1 MADDTSIAES
11 GQALFCAIADFVG
24 VGQIDKILNIKLY
37 PTYEDFKQCWMAS
50 GRSLTIA
57 QIFRTYIDAPGVTLG
72 DIEKLLRTGVS
83 GNEWYRSSVNIAVTL
98 LKRVGEISPKFAKIH
113 GPGWNHILYQ
123 RGDEPVMQTIANLY
137 KVANDTQKK
146 INATSKKKGVVFG
159 DVNKWSPADIY
170 LASNKSK
177 TKLRDSLAEAK
188 GKDCCGY
195 TFTLLNQ
202 TICRLIADGELL
214 PLSLKKQ
221 PKMPVTIQQVNFE
234 RQAEIDAF
242 NQYKYYGLRPEK
254 WIPYTG
260 KLRAN
265 GKINPAEFRDMI
277 LYISPGKVNQM
288 KFRHVAESTS
298 GGTFKVEFMGAAAG
312 TARGG
317 SIGSPQGLANI
328 IKIFDSGFAA
338 DWLKACK
345 AAQINYGNAIRR
357 PEMLKLKT
365 QSPRTEYDRRK
376 SNYSGVLVANVV
388 MPMLITWFLEGSK
401 VAGKGTG
408 QSRTTKFIRLVFEY
422 ISSRTSSS
430 ARFVI
435 AK

>member
-24 VGQIDKILNIKLY
+24 VGRIDKILNTELY
-37 PTYEDFKQCWMAS
+37 PTYKDFKECWMTS
-50 GRSLTIA
+50 GHNLTIG
-57 QIFRTYIDAPGVTLG
+57 QIFRTYVDAPGVTLG
-72 DIEKLLRTGVS
+72 NIEKLFHTGVS
-83 GNEWYRSSVNIAVTL
+83 GNDWYRSSVNIAVTL
-98 LKRVGEISPKFAKIH
+98 LKRIGEISPKFTKIR
-113 GPGWNHILYQ
+113 GPGWKHILYQ
-123 RGDEPVMQTIANLY
+123 RGDDPVMQTIADLY

-146 INATSKKKGVVFG
+146 INLTAEKKGVVFG
-159 DVNKWSPADIY
+159 DINKWSPADIY

-177 TKLRDSLAEAK
+177 TMLQESLAEAK
-188 GKDCCGY
+188 EKACCGY

-202 TICRLIADGELL
+202 MICRLLADGELL

-260 KLRAN
+260 KLRSN

-277 LYISPGKVNQM
+277 LYISPGQTNQM

-328 IKIFDSGFAA
+328 IKILDPTFAVK
-338 DWLKACK
+338 WLTACK
-345 AAQINYGNAIRR
+345 AAQINYGKAIRTTV
-357 PEMLKLKT
+357 MLKLKK

-376 SNYSGVLVANVV
+376 SNYSGVLVANVI
-388 MPMLITWFLEGSK
+388 MPMLITWFLKGSK
-401 VAGKGTG
+401 VVGKGTK
-408 QSRTTKFIRLVFEY
+408 QSRSTKFIRLVFEY
-422 ISSRTSSS
+422 ISSRTSNS